1 MSKYLKDIKINRNQ
15 IKDSINNFQNEY
27 LLSEIMFNVD
37 KIQNLQIKLEKIKQD
52 INEKGFINASV
63 IHGISDTA
71 KDGGRLGWI
80 KESSL
85 NSKIRN
91 QISKLKIGN
100 YTDPIVIPGGF
111 LIILVEDKRKIE
123 RKFNLEDE
131 INQIVNEKTNELL
144 NRYSV
149 IYFNKIKK
157 NIIIDEL

>member
-1 MSKYLKDIKINRNQ
+1 MP
-15 IKDSINNFQNEY
+15 
-27 LLSEIMFNVD
+27 LLY
-37 KIQNLQIKLEKIKQD
+37 
-52 INEKGFINASV
+52 
-63 IHGISDTA
+63 GISDTA